1 MSGDNVLINGFVVSG
16 PGPKTV
22 VVRAL
27 GPSLSSFGLSGVL
40 ADPVLTV
47 YQLFRRSYSKQRQ
60 LADGP
65 PAQRL

>member
-1 MSGDNVLINGFVVSG
+1 MSGDNVLINGFIVSG
-16 PGPKTV
+16 PGTKTV

-47 YQLFRRSYSKQRQ
+47 YTL
-60 LADGP
+60 
-65 PAQRL
+65 PARL